1 MIVFIITLFL
11 SMATIGWVMM
21 EFTAAQ
27 VINLPAVLFVML
39 AVSIINSLF
48 FPTLEQY
55 QSTVSNK
62 LWVAILFLLNAS
74 FFLAVGLFESLV
86 QLNHAWQLLIASG
99 VYSLIIRGL
108 YVTLNLKRNLLKE
121 GYTWLQARLTK
132 AKIS

>member
-11 SMATIGWVMM
+11 SMVAISWVMM

-74 FFLAVGLFESLV
+74 FFLAVGLFDSLV
-86 QLNHAWQLLIASG
+86 QLNHAWQLLVASS

-121 GYTWLQARLTK
+121 GYTWVRERLTK

>member
-1 MIVFIITLFL
+1 MIIFIITLFL
-11 SMATIGWVMM
+11 SMVAIGWVMM

-62 LWVAILFLLNAS
+62 LWLVILFLLNAS
-74 FFLAVGLFESLV
+74 FFLAVGLFDSLV
-86 QLNHAWQLLIASG
+86 QLNHAWQLLIASS

-121 GYTWLQARLTK
+121 GYTWLRARLTK

>member
-1 MIVFIITLFL
+1 MIVFIITLSL
-11 SMATIGWVMM
+11 SMVAIGWVVM

-55 QSTVSNK
+55 QSNISNK
-62 LWVAILFLLNAS
+62 LWLAILFLLNAS
-74 FFLAVGLFESLV
+74 FFLAMGLFDSLV
-86 QLNHAWQLLIASG
+86 QLNHAWQLLIASS

-108 YVTLNLKRNLLKE
+108 YITLNLKRNLLKE
-121 GYTWLQARLTK
+121 GYTWVRERLTK

>member
-1 MIVFIITLFL
+1 MIIFIITLSL
-11 SMATIGWVMM
+11 SMVAIGWVMM
-21 EFTAAQ
+21 EFTAVQ

-55 QSTVSNK
+55 QSNISNK
-62 LWVAILFLLNAS
+62 LWLAILFLLNAS
-74 FFLAVGLFESLV
+74 FFLAMGLFDSLV
-86 QLNHAWQLLIASG
+86 QLNHAWQLLIASS

-121 GYTWLQARLTK
+121 GYTWVRERLTK

>member
-11 SMATIGWVMM
+11 SMVAIGWVMM

-121 GYTWLQARLTK
+121 GYTWVRERLTK

>member
-11 SMATIGWVMM
+11 SMVAIGWVMM

-55 QSTVSNK
+55 QSTISNK
-62 LWVAILFLLNAS
+62 LWLVILFLLNAS

-86 QLNHAWQLLIASG
+86 QLNHAWQLLK
-99 VYSLIIRGL
+99 V
-108 YVTLNLKRNLLKE
+108 LLMKMDRQ
-121 GYTWLQARLTK
+121 T
-132 AKIS
+132 

>member
-11 SMATIGWVMM
+11 SMVAIGWVMM

-55 QSTVSNK
+55 QSNISNK
-62 LWVAILFLLNAS
+62 LWLAILFLLNAS
-74 FFLAVGLFESLV
+74 FFLAMGLFDSLV
-86 QLNHAWQLLIASG
+86 QLNHAWQLLIASS

-108 YVTLNLKRNLLKE
+108 YITLNLKRNLLKE
-121 GYTWLQARLTK
+121 GYTWVRERLTK

>member
-1 MIVFIITLFL
+1 MIVFIITLSL
-11 SMATIGWVMM
+11 SMVAIGWVVM

-121 GYTWLQARLTK
+121 GYTWVRAHLTK